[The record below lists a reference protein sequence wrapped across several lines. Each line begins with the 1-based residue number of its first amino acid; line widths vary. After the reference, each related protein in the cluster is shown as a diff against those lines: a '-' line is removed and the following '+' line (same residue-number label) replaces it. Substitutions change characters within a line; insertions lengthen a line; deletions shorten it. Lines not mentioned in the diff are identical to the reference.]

1 MLYQGAPPET
11 IRAFHSYGTVLCSY
25 GSQASFLCAVFF
37 ASCKERA
44 TLAKTETRD
53 TTRDEAMTKK
63 QNTGLVLMLA
73 SAAVGIQLTLFI
85 PILRGWFYSI
95 CLAALIIVFVS
106 GADLFR
112 GNE

>member
-1 MLYQGAPPET
+1 MLG
-11 IRAFHSYGTVLCSY
+11 
-25 GSQASFLCAVFF
+25 
-37 ASCKERA
+37 
-44 TLAKTETRD
+44 
-53 TTRDEAMTKK
+53 
-63 QNTGLVLMLA
+63 
-73 SAAVGIQLTLFI
+73 SAAAGIQLTLFT